1 MLASALG
8 GFTYSFTMHGPA
20 EFYEPKYWRIDTKV
34 RRAKFVACISH
45 FARSQAMVFA
55 PQEAWNKLHV
65 VHCGV
70 SPEQFTPV
78 KHERRGSRLLFVG
91 RLAAVKGLPVLL
103 EAVAQLAKQRPDL
116 TLVVAGDGP
125 DRAKLEA
132 QARRLDI
139 APNVEFRG
147 YQSQAQV
154 RELLQQTD
162 VFAMASFAEGV
173 PVVLMEA
180 MAAGVPVVAT
190 RIAGVPELVDDGVS
204 GFLVPPGEPLTLAE
218 KIELLLDEPA
228 TRNHF
233 GAAGRKK
240 VEREFNI
247 ATEAEKLCR
256 ILTTALGARVEVPA
270 NELKPALEV
279 PNEVAS
285 GTGNE
290 TWRTA
295 APASA

>member
-1 MLASALG
+1 
-8 GFTYSFTMHGPA
+8 
-20 EFYEPKYWRIDTKV
+20 
-34 RRAKFVACISH
+34 
-45 FARSQAMVFA
+45 
-55 PQEAWNKLHV
+55 
-65 VHCGV
+65 
-70 SPEQFTPV
+70 
-78 KHERRGSRLLFVG
+78 
-91 RLAAVKGLPVLL
+91 LPVLL
-103 EAVAQLAKQRPDL
+103 EAVARLAKDRPDL

-132 QARRLDI
+132 QAKRLDI

-204 GFLVPPGEPLTLAE
+204 GFLVPPGEPHALAE
-218 KIELLLDEPA
+218 KIGLLLDEPG
-228 TRNHF
+228 TRNRF
-233 GAAGRKK
+233 GAAGRDK

-247 ATEAEKLCR
+247 ATEADKLCR
-256 ILTTALGARVEVPA
+256 ILTTALGARIEAPA
-270 NELKPALEV
+270 PENESTAPDAEAPRK
-279 PNEVAS
+279 S
-285 GTGNE
+285 GTGDE
-290 TWRTA
+290 PWRSA
-295 APASA
+295 APAGA